1 MGIGADRFEAGR
13 LLCRDFDVDVL
24 LLDDG
29 FQHAGLARNLDIVL
43 IDALEPFGRG
53 GVFPLGRLREPLAAL
68 ARAGVVV
75 ITRSGF
81 SDLAPAI
88 ESETRRWNPKAPL
101 FRAEVQPL
109 AWVDHASGVEHAL
122 DPRPFER
129 AGVFCGLGN
138 PLAFRRT
145 LARMGVEPVD
155 WVEFEDHH
163 SYRPREVRHLA
174 QQFLARGAT
183 ALVTTEKDAVNL
195 CEAWPEMVA
204 PMRLYWLKAAMRIDR
219 EEEFVR
225 EIVKRLG

>member
-1 MGIGADRFEAGR
+1 V
-13 LLCRDFDVDVL
+13 LCLAFDVDVL

-29 FQHAGLARNLDIVL
+29 FQHARLARDLDIVL

-53 GVFPLGRLREPLAAL
+53 GLFPLGRLREPLAAL
-68 ARAGVVV
+68 ERAGVVL

-81 SDLAPAI
+81 SDLAGAI
-88 ESETRRWNPKAPL
+88 VSETRRWNPKAPI
-101 FRAEVQPL
+101 FRADVQPL
-109 AWVDHASGVEHAL
+109 AWVEHPGGVEHAL

-145 LARMGVEPVD
+145 LERMGVAPVD

-163 SYRPREVRHLA
+163 SYRPREVRHIA
-174 QQFLARGAT
+174 HQFLARGAT

-195 CEAWPEMVA
+195 CESGQDLVA
-204 PMRLYWLKAAMRIDR
+204 PMRIYWLKAAMRIDR
-219 EEEFVR
+219 EDEFVR
-225 EIVKRLG
+225 EVLKRL